1 MWIWEGQIQPVI
13 PFERRWNVIPPRQG
27 EESGAVQLKHGGIDF
42 KSINLGLA
50 KVSIQ
55 GKQVVRKY
63 IPYLLLYE
71 F

>member
-1 MWIWEGQIQPVI
+1 M
-13 PFERRWNVIPPRQG
+13 
-27 EESGAVQLKHGGIDF
+27 GGSDF

-63 IPYLLLYE
+63 IYLKDAIYNSNKIVLEINLIDVQNP
-71 F
+71 